1 LFGLVYAALAGFPL
15 PAVRALTMLSTYT
28 VVGVLA
34 NRLYRPEVFLGLAML
49 TVGILNPL
57 DVSSAGFWL
66 SFVAVWV
73 IFRAQKVY
81 RDKYS
86 TLRHRSFGKGSL
98 RWTVRDYVVTLCI
111 IQFALF
117 VGLLPIQA
125 LYFGNISLISPF
137 VNLFYVPVFGF
148 LIVPLIL
155 SGCFILVFI
164 GESIGGKLLG
174 ANGWLITRLME
185 PLAVLNQLGFSTLD
199 LSSN

>member
-1 LFGLVYAALAGFPL
+1 MAISGLHVGLASLFGCLIIRLLWRVGLLSGGRIPRPHLVSAGGLLFGLVYAALAGFPL

-34 NRLYRPEVFLGLAML
+34 NRLYRPEVFLGFAML

-137 VNLFYVPVFGF
+137 VNLFYVY
-148 LIVPLIL
+148 
-155 SGCFILVFI
+155 
-164 GESIGGKLLG
+164 LL
-174 ANGWLITRLME
+174 
-185 PLAVLNQLGFSTLD
+185 
-199 LSSN
+199 